1 MRWLAWPLSAFEGA
15 HAAPPGD
22 PVRLWWALRFT
33 PRVAILEEAVL
44 LEVSSTE
51 RLWGGM
57 ATLQGLLAQAAQQS
71 AAAWSTPTIAAET
84 RGPTLDV
91 ACEAS
96 TALQALALLRMQTA
110 GRALPPH
117 LPDALPL
124 STLTALR
131 PHAQAL
137 RQLGCRC
144 WGDVRGLPRAG
155 LARRFGAAMLLALDQ
170 AYGACSHHLPWLVLP
185 EHFDQEL
192 ELPQCVHAAPA
203 LLQAAQYLL
212 HAWQTWL
219 VARQKGVLALQ
230 LRWRHDLRRVDGV
243 ELPAWGSLE
252 LRTAEAVQGMEHLQR
267 LLSERLAHT
276 TLAAPVNTLVLHSL
290 QEADLCEATASLL
303 PPGSGRGREHAQ
315 GEPWHQFVERV
326 SARLGPGSVQVARLH
341 ADHRPEAMQQWQD
354 CAASLTSTAAQS
366 AGTDFST
373 RHAMGPG
380 WLLRPPQALAVHR
393 HRPWLHG
400 QPLRLLAGP
409 ERVESGW
416 WQPADNAVK
425 EGDADHA
432 LALRD
437 YFVAHNAIAG
447 WVWVFRDTPTGRW
460 FLHGRYA

>member
-155 LARRFGAAMLLALDQ
+155 LARRFGAAMLLALDR
-170 AYGACSHHLPWLVLP
+170 G
-185 EHFDQEL
+185 
-192 ELPQCVHAAPA
+192 
-203 LLQAAQYLL
+203 
-212 HAWQTWL
+212 
-219 VARQKGVLALQ
+219 LALW
-230 LRWRHDLRRVDGV
+230 LW
-243 ELPAWGSLE
+243 
-252 LRTAEAVQGMEHLQR
+252 
-267 LLSERLAHT
+267 
-276 TLAAPVNTLVLHSL
+276 
-290 QEADLCEATASLL
+290 
-303 PPGSGRGREHAQ
+303 SGQ
-315 GEPWHQFVERV
+315 
-326 SARLGPGSVQVARLH
+326 
-341 ADHRPEAMQQWQD
+341 
-354 CAASLTSTAAQS
+354 
-366 AGTDFST
+366 
-373 RHAMGPG
+373 
-380 WLLRPPQALAVHR
+380 
-393 HRPWLHG
+393 
-400 QPLRLLAGP
+400 
-409 ERVESGW
+409 
-416 WQPADNAVK
+416 
-425 EGDADHA
+425 
-432 LALRD
+432 
-437 YFVAHNAIAG
+437 
-447 WVWVFRDTPTGRW
+447 
-460 FLHGRYA
+460 